1 MGARKPKPEE
11 KKAEES
17 KKEKPKEKKVEKK
30 VKVVEGIRGVVR
42 LAEMNLDGTK
52 RIRNA
57 VLGIKGIG
65 KSLANSIVMISGL
78 DPNVLL
84 GSLTDE
90 QIQKLEDVIKNP
102 SKYGVPSHMLNR
114 RIDPST
120 GESKHLISSEL
131 SFTVRGDIDFMKKI
145 RSYKGIRHEL
155 GLPVRG
161 QRTKS
166 SFRTGMIV
174 GVTKA
179 KLKPGAAPVAVG
191 APAPTAPAVGAK
203 PSAPVAGK
211 PVAPAPTTGAKPTTP
226 GAGTKPTAPTK
237 APAKPKEEKK

>member
-11 KKAEES
+11 KEKKAEET
-17 KKEKPKEKKVEKK
+17 KKEKVKEKKPEKK
-30 VKVVEGIRGVVR
+30 KIIEGVRGVVR

-52 RIRNA
+52 KVRNA
-57 VLGIKGIG
+57 VIGIKGIG
-65 KSLANSIVMISGL
+65 KSLANSIVMVSGI

-90 QIQKLEDVIKNP
+90 QIQKLEDAIKNP
-102 SKYGVPSHMLNR
+102 SKYGVPFHMLNR

-120 GESKHLISSEL
+120 GESRHLISSEL
-131 SFTVRGDIDFMKKI
+131 SFTTRSDIDFMKKI

-179 KLKPGAAPVAVG
+179 KLKPGAV
-191 APAPTAPAVGAK
+191 APAAPGAAAPTPTGGAK
-203 PSAPVAGK
+203 PGAPVAGK
-211 PVAPAPTTGAKPTTP
+211 PAAPAPATTTGAKPTTP
-226 GAGTKPTAPTK
+226 
-237 APAKPKEEKK
+237 APAAPVKTEKKEEKKK

>member
-1 MGARKPKPEE
+1 MGARKAKQEKKIE
-11 KKAEES
+11 DATKKAE
-17 KKEKPKEKKVEKK
+17 KAKEKKPEKK
-30 VKVVEGIRGVVR
+30 IKVIEGVRGVVR
-42 LAEMNLDGTK
+42 LAEMNLDGT
-52 RIRNA
+52 RRVRNA

-65 KSLANSIVMISGL
+65 KSLANSIVMISGI

-90 QIQKLEDVIKNP
+90 QIQKLEDAIKNP
-102 SKYGVPSHMLNR
+102 SKYGVPYHMLNR
-114 RIDPST
+114 RLDPST
-120 GESKHLISSEL
+120 GENRHLVSSEL

-145 RSYKGIRHEL
+145 RCYKGIRHEL

-179 KLKPGAAPVAVG
+179 KLKPGAAPAATG
-191 APAPTAPAVGAK
+191 APSPTAAGAK
-203 PSAPVAGK
+203 PGAPPVAGK
-211 PVAPAPTTGAKPTTP
+211 PAAPTAPVAGAKP
-226 GAGTKPTAPTK
+226 GAPVPTK

>member
-1 MGARKPKPEE
+1 MGARKPKPE
-11 KKAEES
+11 KKVEES
-17 KKEKPKEKKVEKK
+17 KKEKPKEKKPEKK
-30 VKVVEGIRGVVR
+30 FKVIEGIRGVVR

-52 RIRNA
+52 KVRNA

-90 QIQKLEDVIKNP
+90 QIQKLEDAIKNP
-102 SKYGVPSHMLNR
+102 SKYGVPFHMLNR
-114 RIDPST
+114 RFEPST

-131 SFTVRGDIDFMKKI
+131 SFTVKSDIDFMKKI
-145 RSYKGIRHEL
+145 RCYKGIRHEL

-179 KLKPGAAPVAVG
+179 KLKPGAV
-191 APAPTAPAVGAK
+191 APAAPGVAAPKAEAK
-203 PSAPVAGK
+203 PGAPVAGK
-211 PVAPAPTTGAKPTTP
+211 PAAPAPTTGAKPTTP
-226 GAGTKPTAPTK
+226 TTGTKPTAPTK
-237 APAKPKEEKK
+237 APAKKEERK